1 MTAAVALT
9 VTIVLAAVFVLLGIL
24 HSRKSK
30 MDVEDYLV
38 SRSTVGGAGT
48 LATVVASVLGA
59 WLLFSPAE
67 AATWA
72 GIAGLLGYGLGQ
84 AAPLAALAYLGP
96 RMREVMPN
104 GHSLTEF
111 VRHRFGRLTYGMTIT
126 FMLFYMFV
134 FLVAE
139 LTAISL
145 ALQEVAAV
153 PLLVTAL
160 IVAIATLAYTVVG
173 GLRASVFTDG
183 IQFVLIIPLLLVVL
197 VVTLGQ
203 LGGLDAGL
211 ALVHKESPQ
220 LLSFGHRAGVA
231 FGITLVIAILAANL
245 FHQGFWQRVYAC
257 KDVQVLRR
265 SYLAGALVAIPMVL
279 LAGLFGLL
287 AVGHGLPP
295 ERASVALFVLAGEVL
310 PSWALL
316 ILLVLAL
323 ALVMSSMDTL
333 LNGIASAIT
342 VDLNRLRGN
351 KRPGRLLSSS
361 RMLTVLI
368 TIPAIA
374 IAARG
379 ESVLYLFLIADLVCS
394 AAVFP
399 VFFGLFA
406 RHLTDRGACFSALA
420 GLAVGLLF
428 FPKPDFS
435 PWFNPSWLHLH
446 HDFQFLAS
454 FGSAL
459 LVSSIIAVV
468 ANAMAS
474 EKSFDFSILADRV
487 TLLGN
492 DE

>member
-1 MTAAVALT
+1 
-9 VTIVLAAVFVLLGIL
+9 
-24 HSRKSK
+24 

-38 SRSTVGGAGT
+38 SRSTVGGPGT
-48 LATVVASVLGA
+48 VATVVASVLGA

-96 RMREVMPN
+96 RMREVMPQ

-111 VRHRFGRLTYGMTIT
+111 VRHRFGRLTHGMTIS

-145 ALQEVAAV
+145 ALQEVAQV

-160 IVAIATLAYTVVG
+160 IVAVATLAYTVVG

-197 VVTLGQ
+197 VVSLGQ

-211 ALVHKESPQ
+211 AMVHEQSPQ
-220 LLSFGHRAGVA
+220 LLSFSHRAGVA

-257 KDVQVLRR
+257 KDTKVLRR
-265 SYLAGALVAIPMVL
+265 SYLVGALVAIPMVL

-287 AVGHGLPP
+287 AIGHGVPM
-295 ERASVALFVLAGEVL
+295 ERASVALFALAGEIL
-310 PSWALL
+310 PPWGLMV
-316 ILLVLAL
+316 LLVLAL

-342 VDLNRLRGN
+342 VDLNRLRGST
-351 KRPGRLLSSS
+351 GAGLLRSS

-374 IAARG
+374 VAARG

-406 RHLTDRGACFSALA
+406 RNLTDRGACLSALS

-459 LVSSIIAVV
+459 LVSTTVAVI
-468 ANAMAS
+468 ANALAK
-474 EKSFDFSILADRV
+474 EKNFDFTILAKRV
-487 TLLGN
+487 TLL
-492 DE
+492 EK